1 LKPQQRT
8 HCLRSVI
15 DQSRGDLADIV
26 VISLEHAVAAPY
38 ASRMLAD
45 AGARVIKLERKEGD
59 FARAYDACVN
69 GMSSYFVWL
78 NRGKESVFFNLKD
91 AADVAFLNR
100 LLARADVFIQN
111 LGPDVTKRAGIG
123 SAALRERY
131 PRLVTCDISGYG
143 DFGSYR
149 EMKGYD
155 LLVQGESGLAF
166 LSGTPDAPGRVGVS
180 VCDIACGMSA
190 FQAILQALYA
200 RTRTGLGRGIEASLY
215 HSVAD
220 WMNVP
225 YLQQRYG
232 GLTPLR
238 LGLHHPTI
246 APYGAYT
253 CADGTSLL
261 LAVQNEREW
270 LRFCSTVL
278 DDVPLSED
286 ERFRT
291 NVNRVKHR
299 EALDAR
305 IVACLCVLTRAEA
318 IARCRKAEIAFGRIS
333 DVLDLAA
340 HPQNRY
346 AGVHTSDGDVEVLIR
361 LDGDPHDWRSNKVP
375 DLGEHDTS
383 VRAEFS
389 DAGKL

>member
-1 LKPQQRT
+1 
-8 HCLRSVI
+8 
-15 DQSRGDLADIV
+15 

-45 AGARVIKLERKEGD
+45 AGARVIKLERTEGD
-59 FARAYDACVN
+59 FARGYDACVN

-78 NRGKESVFFNLKD
+78 NHGKESVFFNLKD
-91 AADVAFLNR
+91 ADDVAFLHR
-100 LLARADVFIQN
+100 LLARADVFLQN

-123 SAALRERY
+123 SAVLRERY
-131 PRLVTCDISGYG
+131 PRLITCDISGYG
-143 DFGSYR
+143 DFGPYR

-190 FQAILQALYA
+190 FQLILQALYA
-200 RTRTGLGRGIEASLY
+200 RTRTGLGRGVEASLY

-246 APYGAYT
+246 APYGAYA
-253 CADGTSLL
+253 CIDGTSLL
-261 LAVQNEREW
+261 FAVQNEREW
-270 LRFCSTVL
+270 LPFCNIVL
-278 DDVPLSED
+278 DDPPLGED

-291 NVNRVKHR
+291 NVRRVEHR

-305 IVACLCVLTRAEA
+305 INARLRELTRDEA
-318 IARCRKAEIAFGRIS
+318 LARCREAGIAFGRIS
-333 DVLDLAA
+333 DVHDLVS

-346 AGVHTSDGDVEVLIR
+346 AGVNTSHGDIEVLTR
-361 LDGDPHDWRSNKVP
+361 LDGDPHERRGSKVP
-375 DLGEHDTS
+375 DLGEHDPS

-389 DAGKL
+389 ETGK